1 MSIKTPEKIETS
13 GALTTAV
20 SSLLVELVAQIHPS
34 VVQVRTAGRG
44 GGAGVIWRT
53 NGAIVTNQHVV
64 GDKENGIEVILPDG
78 RTFPATVVER
88 NATLDLALL
97 QIEATDLPAAPVA
110 DSHQLRVG
118 ELVIAIG
125 HPWGMKNVVTAGIVS
140 GLGTVTVPYN
150 NRTAQYIR
158 SDVVL
163 APGNSGGPL
172 LDATGAVVGI
182 NAMIFGGD
190 LAVAIPSH
198 VAAEW
203 VAGIPSRRVYLGVGV
218 QPVELPTNFRKEEY
232 TERKAGLLVVSTE
245 QGGLAATSGVMI
257 GDVLLDVAGKAV
269 DNADTLRE
277 AINRGQNSGTFNLGL
292 IRGGSKVTVEISLGE
307 TQQSV

>member
-1 MSIKTPEKIETS
+1 
-13 GALTTAV
+13 
-20 SSLLVELVAQIHPS
+20 
-34 VVQVRTAGRG
+34 
-44 GGAGVIWRT
+44 
-53 NGAIVTNQHVV
+53 V
-64 GDKENGIEVILPDG
+64 GDKENGIEVILADG
-78 RTFPATVVER
+78 RTFPAKIVER

-110 DSHQLRVG
+110 DSSQLRVG

-125 HPWGMKNVVTAGIVS
+125 HPWGLKNVVTAGIIS

-172 LDATGAVVGI
+172 LDASGAVVGI

-198 VAAEW
+198 VATEW
-203 VAGIPSRRVYLGVGV
+203 VAGIPSHRVYLGVGV
-218 QPVELPTNFRKEEY
+218 QPVELPTDYRKEEY
-232 TERKAGLLVVSTE
+232 AERKAGLLVVATE

-277 AINRGQNSGTFNLGL
+277 AINRGQNNGTFNLGL
-292 IRGGSKVTVEISLGE
+292 IRGGSKITVEISLGE
-307 TQQSV
+307 PQQSL

>member
-1 MSIKTPEKIETS
+1 
-13 GALTTAV
+13 
-20 SSLLVELVAQIHPS
+20 
-34 VVQVRTAGRG
+34 
-44 GGAGVIWRT
+44 
-53 NGAIVTNQHVV
+53 
-64 GDKENGIEVILPDG
+64 
-78 RTFPATVVER
+78 
-88 NATLDLALL
+88 
-97 QIEATDLPAAPVA
+97 
-110 DSHQLRVG
+110 
-118 ELVIAIG
+118 
-125 HPWGMKNVVTAGIVS
+125 MKNVVTAGIVS

-150 NRTAQYIR
+150 NRSAQYIR

-198 VAAEW
+198 VASEW

-218 QPVELPTNFRKEEY
+218 QPVEVPADFRKEEY
-232 TERKAGLLVVSTE
+232 AERKAGLLVVATE

-257 GDVLLDVAGKAV
+257 GDLLLDVAGKAV

-277 AINRGQNSGTFNLGL
+277 AINRGQNSGAFNLSL